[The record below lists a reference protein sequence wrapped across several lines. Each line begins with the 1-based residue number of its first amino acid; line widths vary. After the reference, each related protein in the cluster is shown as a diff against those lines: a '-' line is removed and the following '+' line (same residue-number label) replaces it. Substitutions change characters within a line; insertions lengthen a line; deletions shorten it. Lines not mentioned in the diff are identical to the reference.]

1 MRHFRRNA
9 VAYLALMVAL
19 GGTSYAA
26 VSLPRN
32 SVGTKQ
38 LKSNAVTSS
47 KVKNRSLTTGDLS
60 RGTVAAL
67 KGKAGGQGPTGPQ
80 GATGATGPRGS
91 DGAPGLN
98 GAKGDKGDPALTSA
112 GWSKNFNSG
121 SLPGDGVMT
130 DLAGSNGSAGSG
142 TLTVT
147 VQSRIF
153 VNGSAS
159 LFNSSTTEPT
169 RASCTVE
176 TSGAGATPL
185 LFNAGPSSVADLHQ
199 ADGDSSGDGNE
210 SATLA
215 VTGSTLLDPGTYN
228 VGIVCA
234 KDAAGAGTL
243 LRFSAALNYVA
254 VPASA

>member
-1 MRHFRRNA
+1 
-9 VAYLALMVAL
+9 
-19 GGTSYAA
+19 
-26 VSLPRN
+26 
-32 SVGTKQ
+32 
-38 LKSNAVTSS
+38 
-47 KVKNRSLTTGDLS
+47 
-60 RGTVAAL
+60 
-67 KGKAGGQGPTGPQ
+67 
-80 GATGATGPRGS
+80 
-91 DGAPGLN
+91 
-98 GAKGDKGDPALTSA
+98 LTSA

-130 DLAGSNGSAGSG
+130 DLAGSNGSSASG

-228 VGIVCA
+228 VGIVCT